1 MKSGKVYY
9 RDIFSGTLTKDVD
22 ACFGVSEAEVVRMLA
37 CFPAKAEKVRV
48 MISAS
53 QLSSEA
59 KRQYLLRFNDRL
71 KAIAQ

>member
-1 MKSGKVYY
+1 MPEEPFYSAADFVELG
-9 RDIFSGTLTKDVD
+9 
-22 ACFGVSEAEVVRMLA
+22 ACFGVGEAEVARMLA
-37 CFPAKAEKVRV
+37 CFAAKAEKVRA